1 MCSRQWTIA
10 LSTPPDYQPLS
21 RPLEQLNVSLS
32 ERHVTMYIVVFL
44 AFFANQDVVHVGMW
58 LNRRMMD
65 VMCRTRAFWQ
75 ASDISEQSQLF
86 VIDDCTYVW

>member
-44 AFFANQDVVHVGMW
+44 AFFANQDVVHVGM
-58 LNRRMMD
+58 
-65 VMCRTRAFWQ
+65 
-75 ASDISEQSQLF
+75 
-86 VIDDCTYVW
+86 